1 MIINVLSP
9 KLDNS
14 PETALSI
21 EETKVPTPIIAKTPI
36 DILKRVRTARSLFF
50 PTESNANTILS
61 EIFIIYSYLN
71 ESTGS
76 RFDALIAGIKPAKI
90 PTKIET
96 IEAITNNFIGIKGD
110 RNVVAGQILGKRVAA
125 A

>member
-1 MIINVLSP
+1 
-9 KLDNS
+9 
-14 PETALSI
+14 
-21 EETKVPTPIIAKTPI
+21 
-36 DILKRVRTARSLFF
+36 LFI
-50 PTESNANTILS
+50 PTESNANTILT
-61 EIFIIYSYLN
+61 EKLIIYSYLN

-76 RFDALIAGIKPAKI
+76 RFDALIAELNQQKI

-110 RNVVAGQILGKRVAA
+110 RNVVAGQTLGKRVAA